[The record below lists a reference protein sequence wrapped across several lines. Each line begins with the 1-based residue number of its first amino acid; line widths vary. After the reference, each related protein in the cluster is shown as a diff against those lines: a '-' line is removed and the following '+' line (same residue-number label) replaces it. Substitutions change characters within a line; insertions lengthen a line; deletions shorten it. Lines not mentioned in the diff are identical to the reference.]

1 MKNLP
6 ILLALL
12 FSMMLVAGCSQKNIG
27 PAPLEVTGVIQEQGI
42 TFYQYG
48 THTIEGYALRSSTI
62 DLNDYIGQRVTI
74 QGRLVE
80 GYPLEGGPELLE
92 VIKVK

>member
-1 MKNLP
+1 
-6 ILLALL
+6 
-12 FSMMLVAGCSQKNIG
+12 MLYLHHG
-27 PAPLEVTGVIQEQGI
+27 
-42 TFYQYG
+42 
-48 THTIEGYALRSSTI
+48 STI
-62 DLNDYIGQRVTI
+62 DLNDYIGRRVTI